1 MLRHGLVIALASALG
16 AVFAAGAAG
25 SASDTTTC
33 WAKDGGKLFQIVCPA
48 PIKLVQT
55 VTLQASRPAA
65 SRATAYALGST
76 GVAGSWR
83 ITINSVSFDA
93 GAAIQAAS
101 ARNAAPPA
109 GMTDVMANVTI
120 TYTGFET
127 GAGQGVAAA
136 LKAVGQ
142 SRNVG
147 YSTVRNPCGP
157 VIPNDLGPSGD
168 LSTNQSF
175 TGNVCYQ
182 VASADVPTLA
192 LYWDRSE
199 EHTSELQSH

>member
-1 MLRHGLVIALASALG
+1 MLLVVLFGAILAT
-16 AVFAAGAAG
+16 GAAG
-25 SASDTTTC
+25 STADTTTC

-55 VTLQASRPAA
+55 AVLQASRPAS
-65 SRATAYALGST
+65 SRATAFPLGST
-76 GVAGSWR
+76 GIAGSWR

-93 GAAIQAAS
+93 ASAIQAAS
-101 ARNAAPPA
+101 SRNAAPPT
-109 GMTDVMANVTI
+109 GTTDVMANVTI

-127 GAGQGVAAA
+127 GAGQGVVAA
-136 LKAVGQ
+136 LKVVGQ

-157 VIPNDLGPSGD
+157 VIPSDLGPSGD
-168 LSTNQSF
+168 LTTNQSF

-182 VASADVPTLA
+182 VSSADVPTLA
-192 LYWDRSE
+192 LYWDAGATKAPWWAVR
-199 EHTSELQSH
+199 